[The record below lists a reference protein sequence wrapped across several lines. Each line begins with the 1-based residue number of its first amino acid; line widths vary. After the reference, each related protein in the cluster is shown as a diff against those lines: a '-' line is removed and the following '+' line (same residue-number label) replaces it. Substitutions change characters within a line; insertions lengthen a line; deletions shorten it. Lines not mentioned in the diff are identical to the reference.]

1 MASLQHGD
9 PSRQRVWRTVF
20 IPLIVFGLAVLGTR
34 FWIQFRT
41 RPPENPVYLTARHEI
56 PGYRFVPVALG
67 SQVEDT
73 LATTNLFN
81 GHFFDQRSQRVSVFA
96 AHWQAGQGDGG
107 TLFGHTP
114 EICWLG
120 HGFRTVRHG
129 EPSQVFIPMAGRRIP
144 FQCRVLKHPEQPTP
158 EITLWAACIDGRWD
172 DIPYGPPPNQTEGEA
187 TIRTYLQG
195 VGRTLATRL
204 ASVRRIVQNPFA
216 SNARKQF
223 VRFSIPLT
231 TDWQPALA
239 ELEAFAH
246 QWLEPQ

>member
-34 FWIQFRT
+34 FWIQSRT
-41 RPPENPVYLTARHEI
+41 RPPENPVFLTARHEI

-81 GHFFDQRSQRVSVFA
+81 GHFLDQRSQRVSVFA

-195 VGRTLATRL
+195 VGRTLATRF

-216 SNARKQF
+216 STARKQF